1 MGFSILTP
9 GQGGILPLTIL
20 PLSFHLVNP
29 LLGPNCYI
37 GTDSDPITLNLTA
50 GTSGALTGTL
60 GTLSSEND
68 GNTLDTVG
76 TEVVDN
82 TFTVPPATGCGTDG
96 VWDSAITAME
106 GADTPGSNS
115 VILYGNFDLASS
127 KWVKHEL
134 HE

>member
-1 MGFSILTP
+1 
-9 GQGGILPLTIL
+9 
-20 PLSFHLVNP
+20 LVNP

-60 GTLSSEND
+60 GTTLS
-68 GNTLDTVG
+68 GNNGHTLQTVG

-82 TFTVPPATGCGTDG
+82 TFTVPGATGCGTDG
-96 VWDSAITAME
+96 VWDSAIDATGGLPSAS
-106 GADTPGSNS
+106 GASEA
-115 VILYGNFDLASS
+115 ILYGNFALATSS
-127 KWVKHEL
+127 WVKHEL